1 MSNETQDSHRC
12 EKYKNIILQKAK
24 EYYEKN
30 KEKRK
35 EYGRNRYR
43 NMTQEQKNKLV
54 EYHREWINRQS
65 EDKKNEMKKKA
76 KEYSK
81 NRYDNLVIVVK

>member
-1 MSNETQDSHRC
+1 MSNETQDLHRY
-12 EKYKNIILQKAK
+12 EKYKDIILQKAK
-24 EYYEKN
+24 EYYEKY

-43 NMTQEQKNKLV
+43 NMTQEQKNKSV

-65 EDKKNEMKKKA
+65 EDKKIEIKKRQ
-76 KEYSK
+76 K
-81 NRYDNLVIVVK
+81 NIQKIDIAT

>member
-12 EKYKNIILQKAK
+12 EKYKDIILQKAK

-30 KEKRK
+30 KENRK

-43 NMTQEQKNKLV
+43 NMTQEQKK
-54 EYHREWINRQS
+54 
-65 EDKKNEMKKKA
+65 
-76 KEYSK
+76 
-81 NRYDNLVIVVK
+81 

>member
-12 EKYKNIILQKAK
+12 EKYKDIILQKAK
-24 EYYEKN
+24 ECYEKN

-65 EDKKNEMKKKA
+65 EDKKNEMKKKG
-76 KEYSK
+76 KRIFK
-81 NRYDNLVIVVK
+81 KLDMTT

>member
-1 MSNETQDSHRC
+1 MSEKTQDLPRYIN
-12 EKYKNIILQKAK
+12 YKDLLLQKAK
-24 EYYEKN
+24 DYYEKN

-35 EYGRNRYR
+35 EYARNRYR

-65 EDKKNEMKKKA
+65 EDKKNEMKRKA
-76 KEYSK
+76 RE
-81 NRYDNLVIVVK
+81 